1 VKANEVTAA
10 EEGNF
15 SDLTIYR
22 RAVGYLLP
30 WPARAAGLFIGERYQ
45 THTGIDWL
53 KKTWYRVFSSHSL
66 CLLLTM

>member
-22 RAVGYLLP
+22 HLDP
-30 WPARAAGLFIGERYQ
+30 SSGL
-45 THTGIDWL
+45 
-53 KKTWYRVFSSHSL
+53 
-66 CLLLTM
+66 